1 MKYVMKKF
9 AALALCTL
17 LCIAFAARS
26 ASENDSISPNADK
39 LFYGKLVYNTV
50 STENG
55 GAETTYPTVYTLER
69 KNDEIMISR
78 SEDRKE
84 QSIQSDSVLYANGTN
99 GKTPNETPIPRA
111 FMPKKI
117 TMSLK
122 NTQNSKANVD
132 ISAEHSL
139 ENQEIRL
146 TITQFL
152 NETDSKPD
160 TKNYT
165 MTSSAQYYDEASFL
179 WMIST
184 LPLKVGYSKNITVSS
199 INRDQLQSKNISVKE
214 ETKYTVNKGS
224 ENEKTFDCYVVA
236 VTPAIPFT
244 DFTTHIYYAKDH
256 HHMIV
261 AVKQADTKLELTSYA
276 QSDAAAAPGTS
287 VPAVLY
293 IVIAAVIAAAAVI
306 TLIVTLKKKKLE

>member
-1 MKYVMKKF
+1 
-9 AALALCTL
+9 
-17 LCIAFAARS
+17 
-26 ASENDSISPNADK
+26 
-39 LFYGKLVYNTV
+39 
-50 STENG
+50 
-55 GAETTYPTVYTLER
+55 
-69 KNDEIMISR
+69 
-78 SEDRKE
+78 
-84 QSIQSDSVLYANGTN
+84 
-99 GKTPNETPIPRA
+99 
-111 FMPKKI
+111 MPKKI

-122 NTQNSKANVD
+122 NTQNPKANVD
-132 ISAEHSL
+132 ISVEHSL

-184 LPLKVGYSKNITVSS
+184 LPLEVGYSVNLTVSS